1 MKENKD
7 FNEYY
12 EIKEELGR
20 GPRFGII
27 YNAIKKETNEIK
39 AIKIMEKKKIIDYLR
54 SRGIVNPTE
63 DNIELYFKGFEK
75 EATNMEIL
83 QGENKENMNA
93 VFIDE
98 SYKTKDE
105 FAIVMEKCDNN
116 LFDHLADKN
125 EPFNADEIYEI
136 LKQLNKSF
144 DIMHNKR
151 ILHNAIKLENIL
163 LKYLNEEKTKFIVKL
178 KITDDT
184 CSLDDATNLLSSAI
198 ENNNLKIISPEILKG
213 EKYIEKCDLWSIGI
227 LIYSLYFKEFPF
239 TGDDE
244 KELIK
249 NIKSIIEEGKLKQI
263 NNDHLNDLVKKLL
276 IIDPKNR
283 ITWEEYFNHSFFV
296 DNPKNDYRKFYTI
309 EEEIGKCAFGF
320 VYKAIKNDNGE
331 ERAIK
336 IISKVNFN
344 TNVSNIEETSYTT
357 YIKYIKNEIDN
368 MTIAQGIN
376 KDNQNTVKLYEYFD
390 MRNEFAIIM
399 ELCDCDLA
407 HILNNKKERN
417 EKFEINEI
425 LEILTQLNNT
435 FKILVEK
442 KVIHRDLKLQ
452 NILLKKNNGQN
463 IWKLIDY
470 GVSRQFVTLSRQSY
484 TKYVGTISYMAPEI
498 LEGKEYNNKCDLWSL
513 GIIIYN
519 LYFKK
524 MPYKGD
530 TIIAV
535 FNNIK
540 ASEKKVLEK
549 TGDEN
554 LDDLIDKLLEV
565 NPEKRISW
573 KDYFEHKFFKVKKQ
587 KNNN

>member
-178 KITDDT
+178 KITDDS

-407 HILNNKKERN
+407 HILKERN

>member
-407 HILNNKKERN
+407 HILKERN

-540 ASEKKVLEK
+540 ASEKKV
-549 TGDEN
+549 
-554 LDDLIDKLLEV
+554 
-565 NPEKRISW
+565 
-573 KDYFEHKFFKVKKQ
+573 
-587 KNNN
+587 